1 MVNIFVVVS
10 CRLTWMFFQQM
21 KERYSSFLQRQTN
34 AEENFILGAIAAA
47 GSVCGTFFIR
57 IYTSITLVLRKQLKC
72 TIHCSP
78 FFVFSILVM
87 IPMDTVKTRLVI
99 QVKVLFNHVLR
110 GHIYCMY
117 MYV

>member
-21 KERYSSFLQRQTN
+21 KERYSSFLKRQTN

-47 GSVCGTFFIR
+47 GSVCGTFFIL

-72 TIHCSP
+72 TILCSP

-110 GHIYCMY
+110 GHIL
-117 MYV
+117 